1 MQKCSKVDHKQLLG
15 ALRRS
20 PSSQTT
26 VIIIIIIIIIIFD
39 PIFSSKLKIREHI
52 HTS

>member
-1 MQKCSKVDHKQLLG
+1 MQKCSKVDRKQLLG

-26 VIIIIIIIIIIFD
+26 VIIIIIIIFD